1 MIKETPRIRKARS
14 RSVIFKTLVDK
25 HIGAVDTMTT
35 LFLPDFPYDRR
46 VNLELEA
53 SPVKEPALLG

>member
-25 HIGAVDTMTT
+25 HIGAVDAMPT

-46 VNLELEA
+46 VDLELEA